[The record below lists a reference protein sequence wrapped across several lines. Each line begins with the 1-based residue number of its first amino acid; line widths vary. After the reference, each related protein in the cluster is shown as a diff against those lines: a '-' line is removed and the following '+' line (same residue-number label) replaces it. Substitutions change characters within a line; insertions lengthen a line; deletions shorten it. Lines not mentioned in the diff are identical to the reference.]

1 MSLDSFIKPNP
12 KKAPGSSVPA
22 LPSHQSAADF
32 QSDDLLGNPTFSWE
46 ALEFEKIEK
55 HPRWYWIMGIALLAI
70 IGYALITNA
79 ILMAITF
86 ILIGMLGYIHAE
98 RDPRVIEIEINQK
111 GIIVD
116 GYMYA
121 YDDIKSFW
129 IYYEVEERIK
139 ILSLHSK
146 KTFLPFVHIPVG
158 DANPIQIREL
168 LLNFIP
174 EIRQELTI
182 IDRMERMIG
191 L

>member
-1 MSLDSFIKPNP
+1 MSLDSFNKSN
-12 KKAPGSSVPA
+12 
-22 LPSHQSAADF
+22 LPITASPVNQGVADF
-32 QSDDLLGNPTFSWE
+32 QNEDPFEDSAFSWE

-55 HPRWYWIMGIALLAI
+55 HPRWYWIMGVALLAV
-70 IGYALITNA
+70 IGYALLTNA

-98 RDPRVIEIEINQK
+98 RDPRTVRVEINPK

-116 GYMYA
+116 GYIYA

-129 IYYEVEERIK
+129 IFYEIEERIK

-146 KTFLPFVHIPVG
+146 KTFLPYVHIPVG
-158 DANPIQIREL
+158 DANPIQIREV